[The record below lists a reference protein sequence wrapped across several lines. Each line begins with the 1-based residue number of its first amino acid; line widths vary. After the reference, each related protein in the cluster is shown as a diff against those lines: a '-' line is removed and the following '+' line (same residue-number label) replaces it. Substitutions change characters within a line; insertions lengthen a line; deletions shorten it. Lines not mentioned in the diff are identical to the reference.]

1 MSVLL
6 EGLKTL
12 RENLNVEEERKLLD
26 ILIRIVGQHEE
37 GDTWHGLE
45 ARQVF
50 EPLTQAQ
57 ITSLT
62 DSSGV
67 PQIIVKGDPPAQATY
82 VAYPIPP
89 NGGNGNGNGK

>member
-1 MSVLL
+1 MSALL

-12 RENLNVEEERKLLD
+12 RNNLEVEDEKKLLD
-26 ILIRIVGQHEE
+26 ILIRIASEHEE

-57 ITSLT
+57 MTSLM

-67 PQIIVKGDPPAQATY
+67 PQIIVKGEPPAQATY
-82 VAYPIPP
+82 VAVPP
-89 NGGNGNGNGK
+89 SNGNGQRRP